1 MGKFLNGLR
10 VSAMSVHEGWWYA
23 YLAAFFIQMVGWTL
37 MVALDEAAYGEHVRV
52 VEYLRAVGRDSS
64 HMVQMFI
71 LSTIGAIELGR
82 LILVLAENLAKRL
95 KQRRERD
102 MALFKADLIAQG
114 KAEGMAEGRA
124 QGRTEGRAESMAKVA
139 AWNERRLAAEA
150 RGERF
155 DEPLPVD

>member
-1 MGKFLNGLR
+1 MSKFLNGLR

-37 MVALDEAAYGEHVRV
+37 MVAWDEATYGEHVRV
-52 VEYLRAVGRDSS
+52 VEYMRAVGRDSS

-71 LSTIGAIELGR
+71 LNTIGAIELGR
-82 LILVLAENLAKRL
+82 LIVVLAENLAKRL

-102 MALFKADLIAQG
+102 MERFRADLIAQG
-114 KAEGMAEGRA
+114 VEKGKAEGRA
-124 QGRTEGRAESMAKVA
+124 EMAAEMAAEIA

-155 DEPLPVD
+155 DEPPPMG

>member
-23 YLAAFFIQMVGWTL
+23 YLTAFFVQMVGWTL
-37 MVALDEAAYGEHVRV
+37 MVAWDEAAYGEHVRV

-102 MALFKADLIAQG
+102 MELLRAEG
-114 KAEGMAEGRA
+114 KAELA
-124 QGRTEGRAESMAKVA
+124 AKIS

-155 DEPLPVD
+155 DEPPPMD